1 MKNFI
6 LTLQYLYREHTSIG
20 KLWQFFRRY
29 YISHNLKETKQLWN
43 RKKSF
48 ALLEKWK
55 TKKNKKVI
63 IFATKHTI
71 FITELIKNCLNNSK
85 IEYQIYYENYPKKFD
100 DSLYIIVCPQF
111 FKKFPEC
118 YIAFQLEQTVSTRW
132 FSEIQ
137 IEKLKNSLLIL
148 DYSLDNIKYLSNSIP
163 ISNLYYLPISTIA
176 LKDKD
181 TPYEYDILFYGD
193 TNNDRR
199 KAYINEISKYFKVKI
214 VNNSF
219 GENIWE
225 YIKKSKIVLNIHYYE
240 NALLE
245 TTRIYE
251 CLSNDALIISEKSSD
266 FNTYTDLENI
276 VDFVEIDNIQE
287 MIDRINFWLNE
298 STEFIERK
306 KLIKSYNQ
314 RNETQFD
321 FYFHRMLL
329 SLDIIDFDT
338 MYNNTSTTFQPKEF
352 FLCLSLPEYLDRNI
366 AFQSEL
372 TKYSEISKFPGL
384 RHKTPWIGCGLSYK
398 YLMKFAKENNYER
411 IIICEDDVL
420 FPSNFDKKIDNI
432 NFQLNKPNLKWDI
445 FSGHV
450 TDLNKSFSAKKIGD
464 DIFFNYINLNKTT
477 GMVFNIY
484 NKSIFDYLANW
495 NYNNRHL
502 LTNAIDRYLENKH
515 NLEVI
520 TTTPYLVEHKENI
533 NTTLWDRNTS
543 EFSYNSM
550 TNSSLHLIE
559 KEINKH

>member
-352 FLCLSLPEYLDRNI
+352 FWCLSLPEYLDRNI

-372 TKYSEISKFPGL
+372 TKYNEISKFPGL